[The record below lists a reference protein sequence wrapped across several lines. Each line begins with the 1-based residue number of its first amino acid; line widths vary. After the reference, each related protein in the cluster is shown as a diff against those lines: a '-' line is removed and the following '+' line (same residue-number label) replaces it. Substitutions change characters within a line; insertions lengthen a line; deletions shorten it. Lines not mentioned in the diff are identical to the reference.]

1 VIESFLGNWELFGTT
16 WSVGILIA
24 GALSVVG
31 VWIVARDHIFLGAAV
46 AQAST
51 FGVAIALWLAGS
63 AAGLHALE
71 SDAGATAFAVAA
83 SVATAWLAVRVG
95 EGRSESHEAV
105 TGWIFL
111 LAGSIP
117 VLMLAHSPHGLE
129 EVQRLLFS
137 TLLTASTGDLGFF
150 AAIAVATVWAAVAL
164 HERLLLV
171 TLDPELAGAL
181 GLSRRAWTGALAV
194 WLGLAVGLSIRSA
207 GTLYTFGCLVL
218 PALIAKNV
226 CREVSPM
233 LWVSPLVAVTA
244 TGAGFVI
251 STGLDWPPAHTSVG
265 LLAAAL
271 PLAWGWRRLR
281 RD

>member
-1 VIESFLGNWELFGTT
+1 VIESFLGSWELFGTT
-16 WSVGILIA
+16 WMVGLLIA
-24 GALSVVG
+24 GVLSVVG

-51 FGVAIALWLAGS
+51 LGVAVALWLAGA
-63 AAGLHALE
+63 AAGLRFLE

-83 SVATAWLAVRVG
+83 SVATAWLAARVG
-95 EGRSESHEAV
+95 EGRTESHEAV
-105 TGWIFL
+105 TGWVFL
-111 LAGSIP
+111 LAGSVP

-137 TLLTASTGDLGFF
+137 TLLTASAGDLGFF

-181 GLSRRAWTGALAV
+181 GLSRRAWAGALAV

-244 TGAGFVI
+244 ALAGFVV

-265 LLAAAL
+265 LLAAGL

-281 RD
+281 RG